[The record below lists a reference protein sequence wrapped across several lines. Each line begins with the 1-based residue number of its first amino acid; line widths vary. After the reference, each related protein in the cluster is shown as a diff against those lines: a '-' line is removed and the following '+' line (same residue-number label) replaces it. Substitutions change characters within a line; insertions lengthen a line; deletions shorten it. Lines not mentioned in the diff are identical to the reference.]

1 METVRSI
8 ITILILVTLPIAAR
22 SQEKVVTGI
31 IQDNRGVPV
40 TGVRVCQ
47 VNTSNC
53 TAADRS
59 GIFHLLLEPGKEM
72 SLQVECLGFNPV
84 EVVIDES
91 TTYPLKV
98 TLTPMYIPDEVF
110 IDDSYNN
117 EGNRSVMR
125 STLSMDFVFTDFAE
139 FTPELGSYNTDVM
152 DYFAVIG
159 PELGAIV
166 SRVYFGFGMGFGYS
180 YEDDYDSIVVDLNNT
195 LYKFSLGYDL
205 VSSQR
210 IRLAPILSV
219 KWLRYRLMNYPNENK
234 ITLTS
239 YLEERD
245 LDIRFNQTIAAAGL
259 EIEYLMST
267 GQNGRS
273 DYWSIGIEGGYAVRL
288 NQTPWVY
295 SKGNRLTTDN
305 QIGLDHLAL
314 GLSIS
319 YYTFIR

>member
-1 METVRSI
+1 METVRRIS
-8 ITILILVTLPIAAR
+8 TLLILVALPIAAWP
-22 SQEKVVTGI
+22 QEKVVTGI
-31 IQDNRGVPV
+31 IQDNREVPI

-53 TAADRS
+53 TAADLN

-72 SLQVECLGFNPV
+72 SLHVECLGFNPV

-91 TTYPLKV
+91 TTFPLMV

-110 IDDSYNN
+110 IDDSYSR
-117 EGNRSVMR
+117 GSNRSVMR
-125 STLSMDFVFTDFAE
+125 STLSMDAVFTDFAE
-139 FTPELGSYNTDVM
+139 FTPDLGSYNTEVM

-180 YEDDYDSIVVDLNNT
+180 YKHDYDSLVVDLNNT

-205 VSSQR
+205 VSSRR
-210 IRLAPILSV
+210 IRLAPLLSV
-219 KWLRYRLMNYPNENK
+219 KWLRYRLMNYPDESK

-245 LDIRFNQTIAAAGL
+245 IDIRFNQTIAVAGL
-259 EIEYLMST
+259 DFEYLMNT
-267 GQNGRS
+267 ANNGRG

-295 SKGNRLTTDN
+295 SKGNRLMTDN
-305 QIGLDHLAL
+305 QIGLDHLAF
-314 GLSIS
+314 GLSLS
-319 YYTFIR
+319 YYTVFR

>member
-1 METVRSI
+1 METVRRI
-8 ITILILVTLPIAAR
+8 YTLLILVILPIMAGA
-22 SQEKVVTGI
+22 QEKVVTGI

-53 TAADRS
+53 TAADLN
-59 GIFHLLLEPGKEM
+59 GIFHLLLDPGKEM

-91 TTYPLKV
+91 TELPLKV
-98 TLTPMYIPDEVF
+98 TLMPMYIPDEVF
-110 IDDSYNN
+110 YDDSYRRG
-117 EGNRSVMR
+117 GNKYVMR
-125 STLSMDFVFTDFAE
+125 STLSMDAVFTDFAE
-139 FTPELGSYNTDVM
+139 FTPELGSYNTEVM

-166 SRVYFGFGMGFGYS
+166 SRVYFGFGIGFGYS
-180 YEDDYDSIVVDLNNT
+180 YKDDYDFLVVDLNNT

-210 IRLAPILSV
+210 IRLAPLLSV
-219 KWLRYRLMNYPNENK
+219 KWLRYRLMNYPDERK

-239 YLEERD
+239 YLAERD
-245 LDIRFNQTIAAAGL
+245 IDIRFNQTIAVAGL
-259 EIEYLMST
+259 DLEYLMSA
-267 GQNGRS
+267 GKNGRS

-295 SKGNRLTTDN
+295 SKGNRLLTDN
-305 QIGLDHLAL
+305 QIGLDHLAF

-319 YYTFIR
+319 YYTVIR

>member
-1 METVRSI
+1 MEREKRI
-8 ITILILVTLPIAAR
+8 FTLLLSWVLSLTAAA
-22 SQEKVVTGI
+22 QGTVVTGVV
-31 IQDNRGVPV
+31 QDNRQVPV

-47 VNTSNC
+47 VRTSNC
-53 TAADRS
+53 TVADRD

-72 SLQVECLGFNPV
+72 GLQVECLGFNPV
-84 EVVIDES
+84 EVVIDET

-98 TLTPMYIPDEVF
+98 TLTPMYVPEDLYTE
-110 IDDSYNN
+110 DSFSR
-117 EGNRSVMR
+117 GAKLSVMR
-125 STLSMDFVFTDFAE
+125 SALSMDFVFTDFAE
-139 FTPELGSYNTDVM
+139 FTSELGSYNTDVM

-166 SRVYFGFGMGFGYS
+166 KGVYFGFGMGFGYS
-180 YEDDYDSIVVDLNNT
+180 YEDDYDSLVVDLNNT

-219 KWLRYRLMNYPNENK
+219 KWLRYRLMNYPDENK

-245 LDIRFNQTIAAAGL
+245 LDLRFNQTIAVAGL
-259 EIEYLMST
+259 DIEYLMST
-267 GQNGRS
+267 GKNGRS
-273 DYWSIGIEGGYAVRL
+273 DYWSIGVEGGYAMRL
-288 NQTPWVY
+288 NKTPWVY

-305 QIGLDHLAL
+305 QIGLDQLAF